1 MMDGKMCIIQ
11 EEGRWK
17 GMKTRIA
24 LLGIIVE
31 DRESTTRLNAIL
43 HEYGSHII
51 GRLGIPNVKDG
62 VAVISIVLD
71 APENV
76 ISALAGKIG
85 MLPQVKVQTMYSKG
99 S

>member
-1 MMDGKMCIIQ
+1 
-11 EEGRWK
+11 
-17 GMKTRIA
+17 
-24 LLGIIVE
+24 
-31 DRESTTRLNAIL
+31 
-43 HEYGSHII
+43 
-51 GRLGIPNVKDG
+51 